1 MVEAPDEHGVSR
13 IAGGDIKLRVV
24 PIKADQPVFDPL
36 QRACRRLA
44 FYAMHLSAEGERI
57 MKQWEALEGEPSGK
71 LARGVALMDEIPQ
84 LLRDFAE
91 VIREIEKF
99 HRTLGTDLT
108 AWDKT
113 ER

>member
-1 MVEAPDEHGVSR
+1 
-13 IAGGDIKLRVV
+13 
-24 PIKADQPVFDPL
+24 
-36 QRACRRLA
+36 
-44 FYAMHLSAEGERI
+44 
-57 MKQWEALEGEPSGK
+57 
-71 LARGVALMDEIPQ
+71 MDEIPQ